1 MTERMS
7 KRKGDSII
15 QEFRTA
21 SRNYSDASI
30 FMHEAI
36 ARKAGLTGADHK
48 YLGLILQHKELT
60 AGDLSKLTGLT
71 TGAVTGLIDRL
82 GKKRLLKRQFTK
94 DDRRKV
100 IIVPNVEN
108 AMKLLQPLFRELQQK
123 TSDLIASFS
132 LTEIQAIERYFIR
145 ATAIMKEVT
154 NEMNNKQ
161 ND

>member
-1 MTERMS
+1 MS
-7 KRKGDSII
+7 KKQNDTVI
-15 QEFRTA
+15 QSFRLA
-21 SRNYSDASI
+21 SRRYSDASI

-36 ARKAGLTGADHK
+36 ARKAGLTGSDHK

-82 GKKRLLKRQFTK
+82 EKKKLLKRQFTK

-100 IIVPNVEN
+100 MIVPNEEN
-108 AMKLLQPLFRELQQK
+108 TMKLLQPLFLKLQQK
-123 TSDLIASFS
+123 TADLIASFS
-132 LTEIQAIERYFIR
+132 VTEIQIIERYFSE
-145 ATAIMKEVT
+145 ATAIMKEAT
-154 NEMNNKQ
+154 DDLNNKQ

>member
-1 MTERMS
+1 MS
-7 KRKGDSII
+7 KKQSDNTI
-15 QEFRTA
+15 QQFRTA
-21 SRNYSDASI
+21 SRQYSDASI

-48 YLGLILQHKELT
+48 YLGLIMQHKELT

-82 GKKRLLKRQFTK
+82 EKKKLLKRQFTK

-100 IIVPNVEN
+100 IIVPNEEN
-108 AMKLLQPLFRELQQK
+108 AMKLLQPLFVELQKK

-132 LTEIQAIERYFIR
+132 TTEIQAIERYFVE
-145 ATAIMKEVT
+145 ATIIMKETT
-154 NEMNNKQ
+154 NNINKK
-161 ND
+161 

>member
-1 MTERMS
+1 MS
-7 KRKGDSII
+7 KKQGDTII
-15 QEFRTA
+15 QQFRTA
-21 SRNYSDASI
+21 SRQYSDASI

-36 ARKAGLTGADHK
+36 ARKAGLTGSDHK

-60 AGDLSKLTGLT
+60 AGELSKLTGLT

-82 GKKRLLKRQFTK
+82 EKKKLLKRQFTK

-100 IIVPNVEN
+100 IIVPNEEN
-108 AMKLLQPLFRELQQK
+108 TMKLLQPLFLELQQK

-132 LTEIQAIERYFIR
+132 LTEIQAVERYFVE
-145 ATAIMKEVT
+145 ATTIMKQTT
-154 NEMNNKQ
+154 NNINNKQ